1 MTLRALTPEEQDDQ
15 ESWADRRF
23 FTPTDNEALSRYFTR
38 LNKLAGTERT
48 RVEAL
53 FKEATNAG
61 YRPKLAVRLA
71 LELDRVKS
79 TS

>member
-23 FTPTDNEALSRYFTR
+23 LTPTDNEALSRYFTR
-38 LNKLAGTERT
+38 LHKLVGTERAC
-48 RVEAL
+48 VEAL
-53 FKEATNAG
+53 FKEAISAG